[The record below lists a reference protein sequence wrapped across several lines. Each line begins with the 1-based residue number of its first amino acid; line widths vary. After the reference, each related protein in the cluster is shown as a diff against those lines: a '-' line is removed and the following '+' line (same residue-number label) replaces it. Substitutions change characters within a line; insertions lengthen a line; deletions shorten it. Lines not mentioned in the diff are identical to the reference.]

1 MKNIPFLIVTSG
13 DICDGVISIHIES
26 HMLSKR
32 NKIETSQN
40 VMPDGELRQI
50 FIRLKPRLDTDKFN
64 LKKQNI
70 TRIFREQANY

>member
-1 MKNIPFLIVTSG
+1 MKKHTFLIATSG
-13 DICDGVISIHIES
+13 DICDGIILIHIES

-40 VMPDGELRQI
+40 VMPDRELRQV

-64 LKKQNI
+64 LK
-70 TRIFREQANY
+70 